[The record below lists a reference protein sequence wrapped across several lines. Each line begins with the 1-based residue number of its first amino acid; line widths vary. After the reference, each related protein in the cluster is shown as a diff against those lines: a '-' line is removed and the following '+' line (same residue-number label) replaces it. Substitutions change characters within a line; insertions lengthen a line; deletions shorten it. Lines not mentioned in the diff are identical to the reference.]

1 MADRTRVPTNL
12 PKFTG
17 KRGKDVHEW
26 LFQIENACRINSIPI
41 EDASTRLPG
50 IAGLAMEKPASG
62 WFLHWSSTSRSE
74 EHTWFFFREHEL
86 QHFEASNYQA
96 ILHEKLQ
103 RLKQTADI
111 EPYNG
116 EYSAL
121 IFHVEGMSMLD
132 QVFCYANGLKPRT
145 RSYVKL
151 ENPETLSDAMN
162 LAVKYEVTHFVD
174 DTHERQPREDK
185 KHCGAT
191 MIYESQ
197 RWAEEHQLQTTKF
210 DDKNIRV
217 KLGDNQIIQTK
228 LEVLPLNITASGIQD
243 AYKCVAVVYAIP
255 DKFDCILGIPFFE
268 DVQPQIDWR
277 GRRIKGTGIK
287 TLRWEQTGEAYGP
300 IEEGRPVIAPRLRRS
315 VEAKVLSA
323 KRPDPCRGA
332 ALETDV
338 TSAAGPARDVAQEKS
353 PGVFCE
359 QQEDAPAGKGSAAS
373 DGGKSSGRGGTAGK
387 TEGSSSARGKDNV
400 VEKMFT
406 MGVVDE
412 SGVQTEYITR
422 KKLRKLL
429 RIKTKSADE
438 PDVMLVL
445 TNETI
450 KQVARSLQRRDQP
463 DNIATAEVQRY
474 LETDWDSFRSNPAF
488 DLLVES

>member
-1 MADRTRVPTNL
+1 
-12 PKFTG
+12 
-17 KRGKDVHEW
+17 
-26 LFQIENACRINSIPI
+26 
-41 EDASTRLPG
+41 
-50 IAGLAMEKPASG
+50 
-62 WFLHWSSTSRSE
+62 
-74 EHTWFFFREHEL
+74 
-86 QHFEASNYQA
+86 
-96 ILHEKLQ
+96 
-103 RLKQTADI
+103 
-111 EPYNG
+111 
-116 EYSAL
+116 
-121 IFHVEGMSMLD
+121 
-132 QVFCYANGLKPRT
+132 
-145 RSYVKL
+145 
-151 ENPETLSDAMN
+151 
-162 LAVKYEVTHFVD
+162 
-174 DTHERQPREDK
+174 
-185 KHCGAT
+185 

-197 RWAEEHQLQTTKF
+197 RWVEEHQLQTTKF

-217 KLGDNQIIQTK
+217 KLGDNQIIQTI

-287 TLRWEQTGEAYGP
+287 TLRWERTGEAYGP

-429 RIKTKSADE
+429 RIKAKSADE

-488 DLLVES
+488 DLLVEYKDIVFPMATVTGTAA